1 MEKRNIHEDTKREK
15 KDIGG
20 SLYVFACVC
29 VVCFAYLCAV
39 NSKAQLK
46 PISTERR
53 PAICF
58 GPMLQLR

>member
-29 VVCFAYLCAV
+29 VLPTFVLSTV
-39 NSKAQLK
+39 K
-46 PISTERR
+46 PS
-53 PAICF
+53 
-58 GPMLQLR
+58 